1 MSGQMQK
8 RLLGMALLLVALVF
22 ALAYVPHVAGAA
34 QTSAVIDARVR
45 FFQEYKVPVSGLQSS
60 FEYVIE
66 PAESDAPMPVDED
79 GAPIDSFTL
88 TREEDL
94 WLEFPVEVTVDSS
107 ATPYSY
113 HYMLRPTQT
122 ELSDGLYYVD
132 VFNTNLEAGVN
143 EYALQIFVQ
152 PSSVDAA
159 DTLVV
164 PIIYND
170 GFEGSKV
177 ADPGWRVAYA
187 EPEKKPE
194 EEPEE
199 EPEKEPEKEPE
210 GEPEKKPE
218 GTADDTPRAGTGNNV
233 TGQTTG
239 SSSSISGRASSGGT
253 VASTSDGPLT
263 VTGDT
268 LMAGSLVAGVACAG
282 TLSLVGASLL
292 RKKAGD
298 DGA

>member
-1 MSGQMQK
+1 MQK
-8 RLLGMALLLVALVF
+8 RMWGMALLLVALVF

-79 GAPIDSFTL
+79 GAPINSFTL

-170 GFEGSKV
+170 RFEGSKV
-177 ADPGWRVAYA
+177 ADPGWRVAYV
-187 EPEKKPE
+187 
-194 EEPEE
+194 
-199 EPEKEPEKEPE
+199 
-210 GEPEKKPE
+210 EPEKKPE

>member
-8 RLLGMALLLVALVF
+8 RLLGTAVLLVAVVF
-22 ALAYVPHVAGAA
+22 ALAYAPRAARAA
-34 QTSAVIDARVR
+34 QTSVAIDAKVR
-45 FFQEYKVPVSGLQSS
+45 FFQEYKVPASGLQSS
-60 FEYVIE
+60 FDYVIE
-66 PAESDAPMPVDED
+66 PAESDAPMPVDKD
-79 GAPIDSFTL
+79 GAPIDRFTL
-88 TREEDL
+88 TREEEL
-94 WLEFPVEVTVDSS
+94 WLEFPVKATVDLS

-113 HYMLRPTQT
+113 RYMIRPAKTK
-122 ELSDGLYYVD
+122 LSDGLYYVD
-132 VFNTNLEAGVN
+132 VLSTSLEAGVN

-164 PIIYND
+164 PIVYND
-170 GFEGSKV
+170 GFEGPKV

-187 EPEKKPE
+187 EPEKK
-194 EEPEE
+194 
-199 EPEKEPEKEPE
+199 PEKEPEKEPE

-253 VASTSDGPLT
+253 VASTSNGPLT
-263 VTGDT
+263 TTGDALVT
-268 LMAGSLVAGVACAG
+268 SPVVAGVACVGA
-282 TLSLVGASLL
+282 LSLVGASLL
-292 RKKAGD
+292 RKRAGD
-298 DGA
+298 DDA